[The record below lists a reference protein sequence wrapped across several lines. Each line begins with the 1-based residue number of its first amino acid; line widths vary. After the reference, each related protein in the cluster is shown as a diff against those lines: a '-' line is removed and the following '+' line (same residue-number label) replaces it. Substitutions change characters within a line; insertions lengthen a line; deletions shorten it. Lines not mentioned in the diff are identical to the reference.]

1 MITAKQIK
9 ALRDRTGIS
18 IAECKKALEESGG
31 VEEKAV
37 EWLKQ
42 AGEKIASKKATRT
55 LGAGAVSAYIHS
67 TGTLGALL
75 ELQSETDFVAKNKDF
90 RLLAD
95 DLAMHIA
102 ALAPNDAAELL
113 AQPFV
118 KDPNQTVAEVI
129 KSAIQKFGERIE
141 IGTWH
146 RLDARADV

>member
-9 ALRDRTGIS
+9 SLRDRTGIS
-18 IAECKKALEESGG
+18 IAECKRALEESGG
-31 VEEKAV
+31 QEDEALNR
-37 EWLKQ
+37 LKM
-42 AGEKIASKKATRT
+42 AGERLAGQKATRT
-55 LGAGAVSAYIHS
+55 LGAGVVSAYIHS
-67 TGTLGALL
+67 TGTLGALV

-118 KDPNQTVAEVI
+118 KDPSQTVGETI
-129 KSAIQKFGERIE
+129 KSAIHKFGERIE
-141 IGTWH
+141 VGAWH
-146 RLDARADV
+146 RLDSRA